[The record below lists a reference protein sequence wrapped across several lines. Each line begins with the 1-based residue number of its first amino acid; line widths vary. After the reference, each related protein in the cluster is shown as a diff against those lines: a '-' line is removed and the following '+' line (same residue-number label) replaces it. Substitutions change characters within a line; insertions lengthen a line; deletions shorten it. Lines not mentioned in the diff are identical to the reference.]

1 MNIYDTYYMLAAIE
15 ELPLE
20 QTFFKSRYF
29 PTDDMMDVFN
39 TSKVLGDYRE
49 GNRKMAP
56 FVLPRIGSVPV
67 GREGFQTYELEPAY
81 IGLSMP
87 LTIDQLQ
94 RRGFGESLMSG
105 LTPEDRART
114 LQLRDMEEL
123 SARISRTEEWMACQ
137 TMLNNGCVMRH
148 ETDREGV
155 YEDVEV
161 KFYDED
167 TNPAEYTVSAAWTHS
182 TITNSNGK
190 ITIGNWY
197 EDIYQML
204 ASLKRRGL
212 PATDLLVSADVGAFL
227 LEDPWILKM
236 LDNNNVTMGRLGPS
250 ELTEYVTDLG
260 SFNFKGRNLEILISD
275 GGYEALDGTDKSYL
289 DDESV
294 VITAPNCGR
303 GLYGAI
309 TQMER
314 DEEFHTY
321 AGKRVPQHIA
331 DVKAQIKETKV
342 ACSPLMVP
350 RRKNPWVVAK
360 KVLG

>member
-1 MNIYDTYYMLAAIE
+1 MNIYETIWMLAAIE

-20 QTFFKSRYF
+20 HTFFKSRYF

-39 TSKVLGDYRE
+39 TSKVLADYRE
-49 GNRKMAP
+49 GKRKKAP
-56 FVLPRIGSVPV
+56 FVVPRIGSLPV
-67 GREGFQTYELEPAY
+67 GREGFKTYELEPAY

-94 RRGFGESLMSG
+94 KRGFGESIMSG
-105 LTPEDRART
+105 MTPEERAKH
-114 LQLRDMEEL
+114 LQLHDMEEL

-148 ETDREGV
+148 ETDVEGV

-161 KFYDED
+161 KFYDEE
-167 TNPAEYTVSAAWTHS
+167 TNPALFTPAAKWTHS
-182 TITNSNGK
+182 TISTKGE
-190 ITIGNWY
+190 ITVGNWY

-204 ASLKRRGL
+204 ARQKRRGM
-212 PATDLLVSADVGAFL
+212 PATDLLVSSDVGAFL
-227 LEDPWILKM
+227 MEDPWVLRM
-236 LDNNNVTMGRLGPS
+236 LDNRRVEMGRIQPT
-250 ELTEYVTDLG
+250 ELTEYVTHLG
-260 SFNFKGRNLEILISD
+260 AFNFKGRLMDILVSD
-275 GGYEALDGTDKSYL
+275 GGYEDEDGTDKAYL
-289 DDESV
+289 DDGSAIV
-294 VITAPNCGR
+294 TAPNVGR

-331 DVKAQIKETKV
+331 DVKSQTKETKV

-350 RRKNPWVVAK
+350 VRKNPWCVAK